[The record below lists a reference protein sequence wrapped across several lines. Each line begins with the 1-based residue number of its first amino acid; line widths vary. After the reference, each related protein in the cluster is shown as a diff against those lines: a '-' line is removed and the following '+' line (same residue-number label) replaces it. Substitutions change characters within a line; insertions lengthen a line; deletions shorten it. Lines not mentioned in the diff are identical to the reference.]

1 MDLLI
6 PSFRRFATL
15 MASAAVL
22 HGPVMN
28 DYSNN
33 QTSWIFSTNF
43 VRVLPALACFSK
55 KKTKQMR
62 FYCSHTSTSKYSDW
76 LEALLD
82 IIVLLC
88 TGMVLLMR
96 CENVQLRSSTTPVLF
111 IDALVFLAV
120 TLFFVLFLAVMP
132 KKMPDWWMN
141 LYYMNCSVTTLRLF
155 VFCFSSQVK

>member
-15 MASAAVL
+15 MASANVL
-22 HGPVMN
+22 N
-28 DYSNN
+28 
-33 QTSWIFSTNF
+33 FLTNF

-55 KKTKQMR
+55 KNKQMR

-120 TLFFVLFLAVMP
+120 TLFLVLFLAVMP
-132 KKMPDWWMN
+132 KMPDWWMN

-155 VFCFSSQVK
+155 VFCFSSHVK